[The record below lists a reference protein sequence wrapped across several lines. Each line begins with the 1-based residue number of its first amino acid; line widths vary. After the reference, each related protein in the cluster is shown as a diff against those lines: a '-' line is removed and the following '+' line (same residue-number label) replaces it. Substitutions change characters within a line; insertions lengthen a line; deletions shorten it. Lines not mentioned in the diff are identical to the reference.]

1 MTGGFLFGRM
11 VGDMSKPTPV
21 MSGLER
27 AWAAAEKVKQQLKQV
42 VVALNHAG
50 FPYAVIGG
58 NAVAEW
64 VKQLDDGADRC
75 TRDVDIL
82 IRRSDEHQVK
92 ALLDQMCLVGHARR
106 RGDAFLRGDARLPRN
121 TVYLLFECEK
131 FQPVDDFALPP
142 LSRRVELNG
151 MMIMGLHELVE
162 MKLTAFRTIDRV
174 HIRDLMDVGQIDAT
188 WPARFPPKLAT
199 RLQEVLDDPQ
209 G

>member
-1 MTGGFLFGRM
+1 
-11 VGDMSKPTPV
+11 
-21 MSGLER
+21 
-27 AWAAAEKVKQQLKQV
+27 
-42 VVALNHAG
+42 
-50 FPYAVIGG
+50 
-58 NAVAEW
+58 
-64 VKQLDDGADRC
+64 
-75 TRDVDIL
+75 
-82 IRRSDEHQVK
+82 
-92 ALLDQMCLVGHARR
+92 
-106 RGDAFLRGDARLPRN
+106 
-121 TVYLLFECEK
+121 LFECEK